1 MSDGDGLARQT
12 GEAQVL
18 DTSNVLRRH
27 LGDRRFALTLPRAV
41 ALQVLHPAI
50 AAALRDHAPNRLWEH
65 KRRTVG
71 GMINIAYSDRDL
83 RSVIRFGHEHV
94 KGADALGRR
103 YHALHPELFFFQH
116 ATYVDTLITSIDTF
130 SGGLTP
136 ARREQLYAECHA
148 WYGRYGISD
157 RHAPATWTEFTRYF
171 ADACAALPPPG
182 ADTLALRDQVLR
194 PDAWTPRRLP
204 GFAVRALLHER
215 ARELLDAPLRP
226 GDAAAFAV
234 YARAVRIGSAL
245 RPPRLRYA
253 RQARNPL

>member
-1 MSDGDGLARQT
+1 M
-12 GEAQVL
+12 L
-18 DTSNVLRRH
+18 DRSNLLRRH

-41 ALQVLHPAI
+41 ALQALHPAI
-50 AAALRDHAPNRLWEH
+50 AAALRDHVPNRLWEH

-116 ATYVDTLITSIDTF
+116 ATYVDTLVTSIETF
-130 SGGLTP
+130 SGGLAP
-136 ARREQLYAECHA
+136 EQREELYAQCRE
-148 WYGRYGISD
+148 WYDRYGISD
-157 RHAPATWTEFTRYF
+157 RHAPATWAEFTDYF

-182 ADTLALRDQVLR
+182 ADTMALRDQLLR
-194 PDAWTPRRLP
+194 PNAWVPRKLP
-204 GFAVRALLHER
+204 RFAVRALLHER

-226 GDAAAFAV
+226 GDHAALATYAAAV
-234 YARAVRIGSAL
+234 RAGAAL
-245 RPPRLRYA
+245 CPPRLRYL
-253 RQARNPL
+253 RQARDPL